1 MCEPLHK
8 AFVIY
13 LIPGGWSFMR
23 FRLLPLAVVG
33 LLAFGCARRDV
44 QREEEAATLAPNDV
58 SIEQVTPFVTAD
70 SVRMQV
76 RMSSRTATEGVRLS
90 AKILPVGGGKTLW
103 KGPAGETDLA
113 PNTPAALE
121 HKVTGLKPKLW
132 EPNSPNL
139 YNLTV
144 TARSRE
150 GKKLDAKTTRFG
162 FRSFE
167 IKDAQFNLNGRPIF
181 LRGIAINPPGR
192 GIPEDV
198 GTTRKFAEDYVR
210 FMKSRGVNMI
220 RMEPESEVWFDVCD
234 ELGMMVFQGRYG
246 APPIG
251 PGESGAASK
260 GPPADFEKS
269 MAGYLDIFKN
279 YPQHP
284 SIMIY
289 VLSNELPRIH
299 LPRGKEWHDHIV
311 KAHAYLKKWSPE
323 TIFIGNAGYGEGRE
337 GDVNDVHRY
346 WGWYYNSF
354 LTYFNLRD
362 TRAIFGDPDQPDKM
376 QPVTF
381 SECVGNYT
389 GVNGA
394 YNIVVNRQMA
404 AQLGWTGHSE
414 NQPADALAHQKLVMT
429 QATEL
434 FRRLRPQ
441 NPRLAGLMPF
451 TILFHNWKG
460 IDSFDQM
467 KAKPAM
473 EQLAHSYAPV
483 LLSWEMWTP
492 QVYAGSTISGFA
504 HVVNDAE
511 DGSALKNATIEWQLV
526 GKPMNETKLV
536 RGTLKLPDVP
546 YYGVA
551 KTPFAIK
558 IPPEAAEGAYILTG
572 RVMAGGKQI
581 TSNSCDLF
589 IAGRDWGR
597 PRKSDLLVALF
608 DPRLKTL
615 NALEQ
620 LEIPYQS
627 VKSVAEVRPGQPLVI
642 GEEAW
647 DDALVGED
655 LKKFVADGGRVL
667 VLGQEPDQFKHDWL
681 PAKIEPF
688 KNSANSPEYLPT
700 SRPFRDQQNVNPERP
715 WHPVFDGL
723 SRYRMRLWSDYTN
736 WDQTK
741 SGFPAL
747 YPVKYGFKLL
757 EADALKDTAVLAN
770 YDRGLEGV
778 ALCEMFDG
786 KGSVLLSAFDL
797 VDRVGLDP
805 AADRL
810 LANLVQYLGSTGER
824 EVYPLVEK
832 PIRWGDYPTE
842 RGLMPGP
849 LTGLVVNAVW
859 MKPATDPNAAPLPD
873 NTGAWNTDPG
883 NQFVPKGRRPI
894 GPFGYSTATSLRDP
908 NPKEPTGHG
917 TFYARLP
924 KGRTSMITT
933 VRNGGAEPATLKV
946 EINGAVGG
954 AAPVAPGATITLRSP
969 LPPEA
974 TNVAVKYSGEK
985 TLVLEE
991 TAFE

>member
-1 MCEPLHK
+1 
-8 AFVIY
+8 
-13 LIPGGWSFMR
+13 
-23 FRLLPLAVVG
+23 
-33 LLAFGCARRDV
+33 
-44 QREEEAATLAPNDV
+44 
-58 SIEQVTPFVTAD
+58 
-70 SVRMQV
+70 
-76 RMSSRTATEGVRLS
+76 
-90 AKILPVGGGKTLW
+90 
-103 KGPAGETDLA
+103 
-113 PNTPAALE
+113 
-121 HKVTGLKPKLW
+121 
-132 EPNSPNL
+132 
-139 YNLTV
+139 
-144 TARSRE
+144 
-150 GKKLDAKTTRFG
+150 
-162 FRSFE
+162 
-167 IKDAQFNLNGRPIF
+167 
-181 LRGIAINPPGR
+181 
-192 GIPEDV
+192 
-198 GTTRKFAEDYVR
+198 
-210 FMKSRGVNMI
+210 
-220 RMEPESEVWFDVCD
+220 
-234 ELGMMVFQGRYG
+234 
-246 APPIG
+246 
-251 PGESGAASK
+251 
-260 GPPADFEKS
+260 
-269 MAGYLDIFKN
+269 
-279 YPQHP
+279 
-284 SIMIY
+284 

-299 LPRGKEWHDHIV
+299 LPRGKEWHDYIV

-362 TRAIFGDPDQPDKM
+362 TRAIFGDPDQPDKF

-414 NQPADALAHQKLVMT
+414 NQPADALAHQKLVT
-429 QATEL
+429 QNAAEI

-460 IDSFDQM
+460 VRSFDQM
-467 KAKPAM
+467 KSKPAM
-473 EQLAHSYAPV
+473 EQLASSYAPV

-511 DGSALKNATIEWQLV
+511 DGSALKDATLSYELLSNGPV
-526 GKPMNETKLV
+526 FKAVAAGKV
-536 RGTLKLPDVP
+536 KLPDVA
-546 YYGVA
+546 YYGVS
-551 KTPFAIK
+551 KTPFQIN
-558 IPPEAAEGAYILTG
+558 IPADAPEGEYRLVGHVMRG
-572 RVMAGGKQI
+572 RKEI
-581 TSNSCDLF
+581 TTNTTNLF
-589 IAGRDWGR
+589 IASRDWGK
-597 PRKSDLLVALF
+597 PRATDVVVALF
-608 DPRLKTL
+608 DPRLQTL
-615 NALEQ
+615 EALEK

-627 VKSVAEVRPGQPLVI
+627 VKRVADVKPHQPLVI

-647 DDALVGED
+647 DADALSGDD

-667 VLGQEPDQFKHDWL
+667 VLGQEPGKFKHDWL
-681 PAKIEPF
+681 PAKIEQF
-688 KNSANSPEYLPT
+688 TVSANDHTYTPT
-700 SRPFRDQQNVNPERP
+700 GRPSRDQQNINPERP
-715 WHPVFDGL
+715 WHPVFEGL
-723 SRYRMRLWSDYTN
+723 SRYRLRLWSDYTK

-757 EADALKDTAVLAN
+757 DPEALKHTTVLAD

-786 KGSVLLSAFDL
+786 SGGKGGSVLLCAFDL

-810 LANLVQYLGSTGER
+810 LANLVQYLSSTGGR
-824 EVYPLVEK
+824 EVYPLVEQ

-849 LTGLVVNAVW
+849 LTGLVINAVW
-859 MKPATDPNAAPLPD
+859 MKPPTDPNATPLPD

-894 GPFGYSTATSLRDP
+894 GPFGYSTATSLREPKDP
-908 NPKEPTGHG
+908 IGHG

-924 KGRTSMITT
+924 KGRTTMVTT
-933 VRNGGAEPATLKV
+933 VRNGGTSPATLHV
-946 EINGAVGG
+946 EINGSASGSP
-954 AAPVAPGATITLRSP
+954 APVAPGETVTVRSP
-969 LPPEA
+969 LPGGA
-974 TNVAVKYSGEK
+974 TDVAVKYAGEK